1 MGKSTKK
8 RHLTFSYKQYMR
20 KYYQEHK
27 DTILA
32 NAKKYNQEHKEEMKM
47 YLKSWCEVN
56 RDRIARNNKKYY
68 HLHKDEIL
76 AKHRAKRLDKL
87 NNN

>member
-1 MGKSTKK
+1 
-8 RHLTFSYKQYMR
+8 
-20 KYYQEHK
+20 
-27 DTILA
+27 
-32 NAKKYNQEHKEEMKM
+32 M
-47 YLKSWCEVN
+47 YLKSWYDVN